1 MLLLENE
8 ALRSHPR
15 LHLYH
20 KISMPT
26 PKIFNKNQKS
36 DSNIVFKNDIL
47 KKYKRYYIRRSMASQ
62 INYNYNGK
70 FEENILIVGRIG
82 YEKTT
87 FPQNLEKHTMFR
99 DIKEVV

>member
-1 MLLLENE
+1 
-8 ALRSHPR
+8 
-15 LHLYH
+15 
-20 KISMPT
+20 
-26 PKIFNKNQKS
+26 
-36 DSNIVFKNDIL
+36 
-47 KKYKRYYIRRSMASQ
+47 MASQ
-62 INYNYNGK
+62 VNYNYNGK